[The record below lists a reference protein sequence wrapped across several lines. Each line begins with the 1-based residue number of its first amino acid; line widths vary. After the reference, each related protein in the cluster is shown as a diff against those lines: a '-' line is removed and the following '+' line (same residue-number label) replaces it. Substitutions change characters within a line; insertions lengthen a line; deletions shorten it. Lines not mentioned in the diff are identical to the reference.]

1 MQFLS
6 GVYHD
11 FLVKDCN
18 IPHPKPNYTG
28 GSGYI
33 GFRLQYNDLCFVA
46 SWLFK
51 IPTSTQGTNS
61 PTVGII

>member
-11 FLVKDCN
+11 FLVKDCD

-28 GSGYI
+28 GSGYV
-33 GFRLQYNDLCFVA
+33 GFRLQYNICFDPGY
-46 SWLFK
+46 K
-51 IPTSTQGTNS
+51 
-61 PTVGII
+61 